1 METRDKAFTLYK
13 KGMGCTEIAKKLG
26 VSLNTVKSWKKR
38 YWDAQKGAPKK
49 RTPPHP
55 KGASSKCTQKAPQD
69 GKPKSGA
76 PLGNVNAVGNHGGA
90 PPGNQNALKH
100 GGWSA
105 VMFGSFSEENQKAI
119 QDCTKDIDAEDL
131 LIQEL
136 QLLTAREAF
145 LLQRISA
152 VQEKKQHIQSVHT
165 SKSGR
170 SFTRLDEDKE
180 KEARDKEVYIERID
194 AKSKNGGT
202 SVEKLPASVKI
213 ITATVDVT
221 GNVKIK
227 GNVQV
232 QGDVDI
238 SGTLTLGGIVM
249 NTHTHAGVHGLTG
262 GPQ

>member
-38 YWDAQKGAPKK
+38 YWDTQKGAPKK

-119 QDCTKDIDAEDL
+119 QDCTKDVDAEDL

-152 VQEKKQHIQSVHT
+152 VQEKKQHIHHSH
-165 SKSGR
+165 
-170 SFTRLDEDKE
+170 SFFRKE
-180 KEARDKEVYIERID
+180 QIFDFLHIPPPQIPISLSLK
-194 AKSKNGGT
+194 
-202 SVEKLPASVKI
+202 
-213 ITATVDVT
+213 
-221 GNVKIK
+221 
-227 GNVQV
+227 VQV
-232 QGDVDI
+232 LQP
-238 SGTLTLGGIVM
+238 T
-249 NTHTHAGVHGLTG
+249 
-262 GPQ
+262 PQAPDARRCP